1 MRSWS
6 APGLIFAR
14 FGRLPGASW
23 ATLGRSWGA
32 LGRSWPPLGRIL
44 GTSLVLLG
52 PSWLPTAAQDGL
64 GLDFSSIWAGF
75 WFHLGL
81 HLGASRLIFGKNFG
95 MVYMVPDVHGAR
107 ISAGNP
113 YRNSLRLFFL
123 PLQRSG
129 TCAAFGKGWAQWF
142 FTFPRENL
150 LTSCGSIM
158 INAQCA

>member
-1 MRSWS
+1 MPPTPS
-6 APGLIFAR
+6 APGLVSEG

-23 ATLGRSWGA
+23 AALGRSWGA

-64 GLDFSSIWAGF
+64 GLDFSSIWVGF
-75 WFHLGL
+75 WLHLGL
-81 HLGASRLIFGKNFG
+81 HLGASRLVFGKNFD
-95 MVYMVPDVHGAR
+95 VLPPDLHGAR

-123 PLQRSG
+123 PLQRGG
-129 TCAAFGKGWAQWF
+129 TCAAHGIRRAACSARRVKAHCIFACL
-142 FTFPRENL
+142 NIL
-150 LTSCGSIM
+150 LCM
-158 INAQCA
+158 L